1 MFSRVENWV
10 PLEKLVTDRFD
21 NAIKALIDG

>member
-1 MFSRVENWV
+1 MLSRVENRV